1 MANFKSWLLT
11 DLANDIWLEP
21 FELTSREL
29 SPRQPS
35 EWSVRKRTLRGG
47 LRDGVEIIE
56 VRNGALEFTILPTR
70 GMGLWR
76 GSYRGHALGWRS
88 PVQGPVHPQFVNLMD
103 RGGLGWLSGFDEWIC
118 RCGLSS
124 NGPPGHDPPLEKG
137 GQGGVEFLP
146 LHGRIA
152 NSPAHRVEV
161 QVNLDPPHEIM
172 VVGEVDESTLFFP
185 QLRLRTAITTAP
197 GSAEVRIDDEILNL
211 SSKPAE
217 LELLYHCQ
225 FGPPFLE
232 GGSRVRAP
240 IREVAPRNQRAA
252 EGIDHFE
259 VYPAPTR
266 GFVEQVYFYDLLTD
280 PGGQTLALLHNA
292 KANLGVTL
300 RFAKAALPRF
310 IVWKNTAAEP
320 DGYVTGLE
328 PATNYPNFK
337 AVERDRGRVIVI
349 PPGGVYRCG
358 FAVSVQ
364 ANADEVAQVI
374 REIDALQSTA
384 APVIHRTPREGW

>member
-11 DLANDIWLEP
+11 DLANDTWVDP
-21 FELTSREL
+21 FELTSKEV
-29 SPRQPS
+29 SPHQPTD
-35 EWSVRKRTLRGG
+35 WSVRKRTLRGG
-47 LRDGVEIIE
+47 RRDGVEVIE
-56 VRNGALEFTILPTR
+56 VRDGALEFTILPTR

-76 GSYRGHALGWRS
+76 GSYRGHRLGWRS

-124 NGPPGHDPPLEKG
+124 NGPPGEDPPTR
-137 GQGGVEFLP
+137 EFLP

-161 QVNLDPPHEIM
+161 QVNLDPPHEIR
-172 VVGEVDESTLFFP
+172 VLGEVDEATLFFP
-185 QLRLRTAITTAP
+185 QLRLRTTITTAP
-197 GSAEVRIDDEILNL
+197 GSAEVRIEDEIWNL

-240 IREVAPRNQRAA
+240 IHEVAPRNQRAA
-252 EGIDHFE
+252 EGIDHFPIYE
-259 VYPAPTR
+259 APTS

-280 PGGQTLALLHNA
+280 AGGQTLALLHNA
-292 KANLGVTL
+292 GANLGVTL

-310 IVWKNTAAEP
+310 IVWKNTAAEE

-337 AVERDRGRVIVI
+337 SVERDRGRVIVI

-364 ANADEVAQVI
+364 EGAEEVGRI
-374 REIDALQSTA
+374 IGEIDALQATA
-384 APVIHRTPREGW
+384 APVIHRTPRVGW